1 VNDPGHAH
9 SVANTIDYGIAPTFV
24 NPGNQGVGA
33 VARNTSSNATGI
45 SLQNAGSSQAFDNR
59 QASLAL
65 LYCKKN

>member
-1 VNDPGHAH
+1 
-9 SVANTIDYGIAPTFV
+9 
-24 NPGNQGVGA
+24 

-45 SLQNAGSSQAFDNR
+45 SLQNAGSSQPFDNR